1 MDDLSS
7 ILPVSLPITI
17 HWLVAVALII
27 RVMFSKKT
35 VESTFAWIFII
46 MLVPYVGAI
55 IYLLIGELR
64 MGKKR
69 EAHLRQVVKPYWD
82 WISALAERFPVRWD
96 EQAAR
101 ARTLHTLATRSG
113 SLEGLAGNSL
123 LTDSDCGNILNRL
136 AAEIETATES
146 VFMEYYIM
154 EDSGE
159 SENVIAAMERAVAR
173 GVTCRVLIDSVGSAH
188 FLKSQRCKL
197 ARERGV
203 HIVEALPA
211 GIIRALFVRQDVRL
225 HRKIVVIDMRVA
237 FTGSMNMVDPKYFK
251 QNSHVGQWVDVLVKV
266 EGPAVMALAAVFL
279 VDWESETGERIDLK
293 QFEERIEEKGP
304 AAVQVVPSGPGLSPD
319 LIHRLLLTTIYNAN
333 EELILVTPYFV
344 PDESLHSALCTAA
357 AKGVRVRLI
366 IPKLCDSMM
375 ARYASRARFEEL
387 LKAGVRIFQFHG
399 GLLHSKA
406 ISVDR
411 KYCLIGSVNFDMRSV
426 WINHEV
432 TLVVYDKDYTEHL
445 RYLMRQ
451 YRAAADEL
459 QLDDWLARPRKSRIL
474 ENIFRL
480 TSPLL

>member
-1 MDDLSS
+1 MDDPTSFLS
-7 ILPVSLPITI
+7 VSLPITI
-17 HWLVAVALII
+17 HWLVALALIL

-46 MLVPYVGAI
+46 MLVPYIGAV

-64 MGKKR
+64 MGRKR
-69 EAHLRQVVKPYWD
+69 EARLKQIVKPYWH
-82 WISALAERFPVRWD
+82 WISAAAERFPVCWKD
-96 EQAAR
+96 QIIR
-101 ARTLHTLATRSG
+101 AQTLHTLATRSG

-136 AAEIETATES
+136 AAEIDTATET
-146 VFMEYYIM
+146 VFMEYYIV
-154 EDSGE
+154 EDAGE
-159 SENVIAAMERAVAR
+159 GENVIAALERAVAR
-173 GVTCRVLIDSVGSAH
+173 GVKCRVLVDSVGSSH
-188 FLKSQRCKL
+188 FLKSKRCKL

-211 GIIRALFVRQDVRL
+211 GIIRALFRRQDVRL

-237 FTGSMNMVDPKYFK
+237 FTGSMNMVDPKFFK
-251 QNSHVGQWVDVLVKV
+251 QDSNVGQWVDVLIKV

-279 VDWESETGERIDLK
+279 VDWETETGERIDLK
-293 QFEERIEEKGP
+293 KYDDYFEVKGEAP
-304 AAVQVVPSGPGLSPD
+304 VQVVPSGPGLSPD
-319 LIHRLLLTTIYNAN
+319 LIHRLLLTTIYNAR

-357 AKGVRVRLI
+357 SKGVRVRLI
-366 IPKLCDSMM
+366 IPKECDSLMV
-375 ARYASRARFEEL
+375 RYASRARFEEL
-387 LKAGVRIFQFHG
+387 LRAGVRIFKFHG
-399 GLLHSKA
+399 GLLHCKA

-411 KYCLIGSVNFDMRSV
+411 QYCLIGSVNFDMRSV

-432 TLVVYDKDYTEHL
+432 TLVVYDKDYTEQL

-451 YRAAADEL
+451 YRAASDEL
-459 QLDDWLARPRKSRIL
+459 HLDEWLKRSTKSRIL